1 MLPLTQTE
9 AFPEPHREAVRAVAA
24 AMTASGR
31 NPAHYTAEVLPTARG
46 LLEVYARHH
55 KHIPE
60 AWERGDLCGQCC
72 VATYNPR
79 TRTVSK
85 ITGIR

>member
-24 AMTASGR
+24 AMTAVGR
-31 NPAHYTAEVLPTARG
+31 NSEHYTAEVTAIEGG
-46 LLEVYARHH
+46 LLEVYARHR
-55 KHIPE
+55 KHP
-60 AWERGDLCGQCC
+60 ADWSGRGDICGRCC

-85 ITGIR
+85 IIGIR